1 MEEEENEEEQLQ
13 KVYQQKLQQLQ
24 IEEQKKALL
33 RRILTPEAYERM
45 MNVRISNPAVYNQVV
60 NSLAYFVQSGQYTKI
75 TDQQLYK
82 LLAKFSQKRES
93 KIEFKE
99 K

>member
-1 MEEEENEEEQLQ
+1 LEEEENEEEQLQ

>member
-1 MEEEENEEEQLQ
+1 
-13 KVYQQKLQQLQ
+13 
-24 IEEQKKALL
+24 
-33 RRILTPEAYERM
+33 M